1 MSVRSRERT
10 HVQRQSIFWA
20 GAAAVTVGVGLHLPM
35 FLGASEMH
43 YRLDGMPIDMAM
55 IIGMTLLM
63 LGIAAT
69 VYGLWPSRA
78 SGANDTLARV
88 SIQPLDDA
96 PISRAHIVLLA
107 VMSLAVTIDVM
118 KPVTLGFVV
127 PGMAQEYGLK
137 SALNPDADI
146 PVAWFP
152 FISIIGTVLGSI
164 VWGYLGER
172 IGRKGSI
179 MLAGILFIATAVCGS
194 MPNFYVNI
202 VTCFF
207 MGAAVG
213 GMLPIMFTLISETMP
228 VRRRGF
234 LMVLI
239 GGDVAGAYLI
249 TSWLASA
256 LTPEYGWRILW
267 LLGMPT
273 GVLLILLN
281 RWIPESPR
289 FLIVHGRVAE
299 ARAVLARYG
308 AKVVPEAESELEV
321 ERGITSRWG
330 EVLGAALRR
339 NTLIIGLFGL
349 GIGLITFGFQLWL
362 PSNLQ
367 VLGFKEAKSD
377 IILRNGAL
385 IGLPATIIVAWM
397 YGFWSARK
405 TMILLALTTAAALV
419 TLAALG
425 SEVANHTA
433 LLYILLAIPLTAT
446 SSMLA
451 MLLTYSSE
459 VYPTKLR
466 SRGTAIAAGASK
478 LGGVAIIGL
487 VLFQVAP
494 PSIVTTALVGAIPLA
509 LTAICVSFAG
519 VETRHRGL
527 EQITAAELVA
537 TTAVGRP

>member
-1 MSVRSRERT
+1 
-10 HVQRQSIFWA
+10 
-20 GAAAVTVGVGLHLPM
+20 M
-35 FLGASEMH
+35 FFAASEMH
-43 YRLDGMPIDMAM
+43 YRLDGMPIDMPM
-55 IIGMTLLM
+55 IIGMTLLV
-63 LGIAAT
+63 LGIAGT
-69 VYGLWPSRA
+69 VYGLLPSRA
-78 SGANDTLARV
+78 SGADDTLARV

-96 PISRAHIVLLA
+96 PISRAHIALLA

-127 PGMAQEYGLK
+127 PGMAEEYGLK
-137 SALNPDADI
+137 SALNPDAGV

-152 FISIIGTVLGSI
+152 FMAIVGTVLGSI

-194 MPNFYVNI
+194 MPDFRMNI

-249 TSWLASA
+249 TSWLAST

-289 FLIVHGRVAE
+289 FLIVHGRDAE

-321 ERGITSRWG
+321 ERGITSRWR

-349 GIGLITFGFQLWL
+349 GIGLVTFGFQLWL

-367 VLGFKEAKSD
+367 VLGFNEARSD

-425 SEVANHTA
+425 GEVANHTA

-487 VLFQVAP
+487 VLLQIAP

-509 LTAICVSFAG
+509 LTAICVTFAG
-519 VETRHRGL
+519 VETRRRGL
-527 EQITAAELVA
+527 EQITAAELVP
-537 TTAVGRP
+537 TTAVDRP